1 MSKVYLV
8 HHQDLVPREGIS
20 KYKVSVFKYFSDA
33 RNYCEENCVRV
44 DEQGYNDMTDASRVE
59 YIVYDSWS
67 PEFMWIEEVD
77 VHERKDVEFNR
88 LYGW

>member
-8 HHQDLVPREGIS
+8 HHHNIVPREGIS
-20 KYKVSVFKYFSDA
+20 KYKVRVFRYLNDA
-33 RNYCEENCVRV
+33 RAYCEENSIRV
-44 DEQGYNDMTDASRVE
+44 DEEGYNPMTDESRIE
-59 YIVYDSWS
+59 YIVYDDWS

>member
-8 HHQDLVPREGIS
+8 HHQDLVPHEGIT
-20 KYKVSVFKYFSDA
+20 KYKVRVFKYFSDA
-33 RNYCEENCVRV
+33 RNYCERNCIRV

-59 YIVYDSWS
+59 YIVHDSWS
-67 PEFMWIEEVD
+67 PEFMWIGEVD